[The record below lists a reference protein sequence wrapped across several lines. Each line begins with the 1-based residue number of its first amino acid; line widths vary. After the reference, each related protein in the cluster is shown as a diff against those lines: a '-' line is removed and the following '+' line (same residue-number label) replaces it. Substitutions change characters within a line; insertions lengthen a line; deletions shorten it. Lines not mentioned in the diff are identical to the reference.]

1 MKKIVSLVLVSLMSL
16 SLIACGNNKVKDFD
30 QLDTSKFNAF
40 LNGDGD
46 CVVIYEGVIDEAVM
60 GASLSDDEGTTV
72 LLTKENIFKN
82 GDGHS
87 GLWFADCDA
96 SQGDT
101 LNLTLSKEGFESISF
116 TVTVQ

>member
-1 MKKIVSLVLVSLMSL
+1 MKKIVSVVLVSLMSL

-30 QLDTSKFNAF
+30 QLDTSKFHEF
-40 LNGDGD
+40 LNG
-46 CVVIYEGVIDEAVM
+46 E
-60 GASLSDDEGTTV
+60 
-72 LLTKENIFKN
+72 
-82 GDGHS
+82 GHS
-87 GLWFADCDA
+87 GVWFADCDV